1 MLCVRRVMKKP
12 PKEIDGAKVI
22 EWAWSGTRPF
32 GVLRFESGELA
43 AKIFGLAI
51 CSYTGSDSIYR
62 FSCGPDWEVEQDSDC
77 GSIADAKA
85 RIPSQYQEVKAVW
98 QKYE

>member
-1 MLCVRRVMKKP
+1 MKKP
-12 PKEIDGAKVI
+12 PKEIDGEKVI

-32 GVLRFESGELA
+32 GDILLESGELA

-51 CSYTGSDSIYR
+51 CSYTGSDNICR
-62 FSCGPDWEVEQDSDC
+62 FSCGPEWEVEQDSEYD
-77 GSIADAKA
+77 SIADAKA
-85 RIPSQYQEVKAVW
+85 NIPSQYQEVKAVW